1 MSSLERISAVLVT
14 AWMVAAAP
22 AAAQNGS
29 IAGIVVDD
37 QGVPA
42 AGSRVRYDT
51 PGRMPGPKGLLVP
64 DPSYVFGS
72 VTAGMDGKFLISGL
86 PPGAYTLCASGA
98 TQSQLSQCQW
108 VNGGTHVTLAQGQA
122 ATGAVCQVA
131 EGTVFVFTV
140 TDTNGKIRDLADQA
154 GSGPRIPLTGA
165 NFGLGGFVG
174 SRYVG
179 ATLVS
184 NSGGIRTYTITVPKG
199 ASLAPYVG
207 TALTVTDAS
216 GVAITTGSARAPVPA
231 NGASQVALSFVVP

>member
-1 MSSLERISAVLVT
+1 MSSLEKLSVVLVT
-14 AWMVAAAP
+14 AWILAVAP

-51 PGRMPGPKGLLVP
+51 PGRMSGPNGLLVP
-64 DPSYVFGS
+64 NPSYVFGS
-72 VTAGMDGKFLISGL
+72 VTAGIDGKFSISGL

-98 TQSQLSQCQW
+98 MQSQLSQCQW
-108 VNGGTHVTLAQGQA
+108 VNSGTHVTLAQGQVV
-122 ATGAVCQVA
+122 TGVVCEVA

-140 TDTNGKIRDLADQA
+140 TDANGKIRDLADQA
-154 GSGPRIPLTGA
+154 GAGRGIPLTGA
-165 NFGLGGFVG
+165 NFGIGGFVG

-184 NSGGIRTYTITVPKG
+184 NSGGIRTYTLAVPKG

-216 GVAITTGSARAPVPA
+216 GNAITTGSARASVPA
-231 NGASQVALSFVVP
+231 NGASQVAFSFVVP